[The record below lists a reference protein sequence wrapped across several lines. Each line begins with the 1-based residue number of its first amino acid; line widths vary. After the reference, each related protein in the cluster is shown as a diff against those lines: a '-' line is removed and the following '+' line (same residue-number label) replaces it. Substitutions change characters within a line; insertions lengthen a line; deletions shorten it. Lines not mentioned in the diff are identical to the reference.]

1 MTPAVDW
8 ITRLVSIDTT
18 SRGSNLELVD
28 LVAAELHRQGLTPA
42 TLPNDDGTKANL
54 VVTIPACDGR
64 RDGGIALSGHTDVVP
79 VDGQDWDSDPFTPQ
93 IRDGRLFGRGT
104 CDMKS
109 FIGVILATLPDL
121 TRAPLREPVHIV
133 LSYDEELGCLGAAQ
147 MVQELAGLEVRPRI
161 CIVGE
166 PTRMRVTT
174 AHKSINLMELTVH
187 GLAAHSSLTT
197 AGVNAIEYASR
208 AIVFIRSLAEEFR
221 TQGPYDEG
229 YDVPYTTASVNLVNG
244 GTAGNIV
251 ADRCTAQFEFRSIGS
266 VDPGEVRARIQSYCD
281 QLQATMRRES
291 PQARVDLRT
300 LAMVPGLETAET
312 SPATQLGAALGGLPS
327 AGKVT
332 YGTEAGLF
340 QALGIETIVCG
351 PGNIHQAHT
360 ANEFVELEQIRACE
374 TFFDNLVL
382 HLSTRSPIMDGAGR

>member
-1 MTPAVDW
+1 MTSALDW

-28 LVAAELHRQGLTPA
+28 LVAAELHRHGLTPA
-42 TLPNDDGTKANL
+42 TSPNNDGTKANL
-54 VVTIPACDGR
+54 VVTIPARDGR

-121 TRAPLREPVHIV
+121 ARAPLREPVHVV
-133 LSYDEELGCLGAAQ
+133 LSYDEELGCLGAAH
-147 MVQELAGLEVRPRI
+147 MVQELAGLEVRPTI

-174 AHKSINLMELTVH
+174 AHKSINLMELTIH

-266 VDPGEVRARIQSYCD
+266 VNPNEVRTRIQAYCD
-281 QLQATMRRES
+281 ELQATMRHES

-300 LAMVPGLETAET
+300 LAMVPGLETGET
-312 SPATQLGAALGGLPS
+312 SPAIQLGAALGGLPS

-351 PGNIHQAHT
+351 PGDIQQAHT

-382 HLSTRSPIMDGAGR
+382 HLSTPSPIMDGAGR